1 MEGPASPPNVKLHT
15 KLLLALVAGFAAGS
29 IARAYG
35 ASPAIDL
42 LGAEILRPVGQ
53 IFLRLIFMTVVPL
66 VFSALVIG
74 VYELGREHG
83 LGGVAARALV
93 FTLLL
98 SASSVA
104 IGVLMVNVVRP
115 GAGLPL
121 GEPGTETTG
130 AVTTLEANAAAA
142 RSLSDAL
149 IELIPRNPLDSAVR
163 ALDGEMLPLMI
174 FALIFGYAISRA
186 DRDWGS
192 GAGDSESVGRP
203 SRGAERNLLVRVF
216 DQIFEA
222 CMRIVGWAM
231 VIAPFAVFAI
241 VFNTARSFGA
251 DVFAGVLLYVAT
263 VVAGLLVQQFVVYSA
278 LLKLAARRSPI
289 QFLRDCREVLLYA
302 FSTASSN
309 ATLPVSLKAAETK
322 LRLSPRISRF
332 VLTVG
337 STANQN
343 GTALFEGVTIL
354 FLAQAYALDLTVGQQ
369 IRVMAMSIV
378 AGIGTAGVPG
388 GSLPMVLIV
397 AQSVGIPAEGMG
409 LILGVDR
416 LLDMCRTAVNVS
428 GDLVIATIVDAMG
441 GARGEPAAREVR

>member
-1 MEGPASPPNVKLHT
+1 MKPHT
-15 KLLLALVAGFAAGS
+15 KLLLALVAGFAAGAV
-29 IARAYG
+29 ARAYG
-35 ASPAIDL
+35 DSAAVDF
-42 LGAEILRPVGQ
+42 LGTQLLRPVGQ
-53 IFLRLIFMTVVPL
+53 IFLRLIFMTVVPM
-66 VFSALVIG
+66 VFAALVVG

-83 LGGVAARALV
+83 LGGVAGRTLV

-98 SASSVA
+98 SSASVL
-104 IGVLMVNVVRP
+104 IGVLLVNVVRP
-115 GAGLPL
+115 GVGLPL
-121 GEPGTETTG
+121 GET
-130 AVTTLEANAAAA
+130 AAADAALQTLESNAKATKP
-142 RSLSDAL
+142 LSDVL

-163 ALDGEMLPLMI
+163 ALDGEMLPLMV
-174 FALIFGYAISRA
+174 FALIFGYAVSRA
-186 DRDWGS
+186 PAADG
-192 GAGDSESVGRP
+192 G
-203 SRGAERNLLVRVF
+203 RNLLVRVF
-216 DQIFEA
+216 DQIFDA

-251 DVFAGVLLYVAT
+251 DVFAGVLMYVAT
-263 VVAGLLVQQFVVYSA
+263 VVAGLLLQTFGVYSVR
-278 LLKLAARRSPI
+278 LRIAAQRSPV
-289 QFLRDCREVLLYA
+289 QFFRDCREVLVYA

-309 ATLPVSLKAAETK
+309 ATLPVSLKTAETK
-322 LRLSPRISRF
+322 LRLSPQVSRF

-354 FLAQAYALDLTVGQQ
+354 FLAQAYGLDLTLGQQ
-369 IRVMAMSIV
+369 VRVMVMSIV

-416 LLDMCRTAVNVS
+416 FLDMCRTAVNVG
-428 GDLVIATIVDAMG
+428 GDLVIATIVD
-441 GARGEPAAREVR
+441 RRS